1 MNRLF
6 RAMKILLLSAVVFP
20 GVPLYSDLLSADEPV
35 VLSRDLK
42 KGLVILV
49 KFPGLD
55 PGIGREEIARRFR
68 RLDRYVKEMSYGKAA
83 VETDL
88 TEWYGMP
95 LPVGKY
101 AISPSNLKVDKSRV
115 SRLIQDAV
123 DAAGRDHDFSRY
135 TFVVLFLGA
144 RFREY
149 GMIGLCGY
157 PGMLGWSRSAM
168 LKTSGGQP
176 VPGGVAIFT
185 SQAHLGTLFHDC
197 AHVWG
202 GVRDG
207 KRVLPCLY
215 DHDLQEKYPTRD
227 RGWEK
232 ALINMGYWDPMSCH
246 MISFDVPPPGISSW
260 TRIRLGWL
268 APEKIAVMNPDVTTE
283 IVLGPLGETSSEVLA
298 LKIPLTEHTYYLAE
312 NRRKTGSFDSVLPG
326 EGILV
331 MYCDDRIAECRNGKA
346 PVKLRNADPRMPGL
360 RGAAFR
366 LPDRPRFTDRENG
379 IEITL
384 VEETGHSYKV
394 RVGRVRPGP

>member
-6 RAMKILLLSAVVFP
+6 RALKLLFLSALLFSV
-20 GVPLYSDLLSADEPV
+20 GVPSSPALSADTGLFP
-35 VLSRDLK
+35 SRDLK

-55 PGIGREEIARRFR
+55 PGITREEIGRRFR

-88 TEWYGMP
+88 TEWYGIP

-115 SRLIQDAV
+115 SKLIQDAI

-144 RFREY
+144 KFREY

-157 PGMLGWSRSAM
+157 PGMLGWSRETE
-168 LKTSGGQP
+168 LKTNGDQP

-202 GVRDG
+202 GVQDG

-215 DHDLQEKYPTRD
+215 DHDLQERYPTRD

-268 APEKIAVMNPDVTTE
+268 PREKIAVMNPDENRE
-283 IVLGPLGETSSEVLA
+283 IVLGPLAEKSSGVLA
-298 LKIPLTEHTYYLAE
+298 LKIPLTEHTYYLVE
-312 NRRKTGSFDSVLPG
+312 NRRKTGTFDSVLPG
-326 EGILV
+326 EGVLV
-331 MYCDDRIAECRNGKA
+331 MYCDDRIAECRHGKA
-346 PVKLRNADPRMPGL
+346 PVKLRNADPRVPGL

-366 LPDRPRFTDRENG
+366 LPDRPTFTDRENG

-384 VEETGHSYKV
+384 VEETGHSCTI
-394 RVGRVRPGP
+394 RVDRIHPMP